1 MWFKTV
7 HAYRLHGAAAAGIAL
22 DTLTSALAEHTHR
35 PVSSAEARRLGW
47 YPPAGRQGTQLVH
60 EIQGHR
66 LLTVLRQERILPA
79 SVIREEV
86 EERVAEREATEG
98 RPVPRR
104 DRQAIKEQVIE
115 ELLPRAFTRT
125 QRIDMWWD
133 TDRALIAI
141 NAASRTRAE
150 EVLDLLR
157 QSLGSLQ
164 VTPLAVRQLPSR
176 TMTNWVHQPKI
187 RPAWLRIGEKAV
199 LEDSHG
205 DDGKWSASGIDI
217 DADDTQSVLAPGRQV
232 TRLQIEIDERV
243 TAMLHDDL
251 TLKSIRFA
259 DALLDEASQVE
270 DDDDPIMRL
279 ETDFALMTGALRECI
294 EQLIDGLGGEADPA
308 TEGLSDQWTVRINHD
323 GRVEGIGGSGIS
335 AEPQPFGY
343 QNDPLYPEAVRHAG
357 ELSKTSVS
365 GIQRH
370 FKIGYNRACHL
381 VEAMEAAGIV
391 TPMDNQGRRRVI
403 TTP

>member
-7 HAYRLHGAAAAGIAL
+7 HAYRLHGAAAVGIAL

-66 LLTVLRQERILPA
+66 LFTALRQERLLPA

-86 EERVAEREATEG
+86 EERVAEREASEG
-98 RPVPRR
+98 RPIPRR

-176 TMTNWVHQPKI
+176 TMTDWVQRPES

-199 LEDSHG
+199 LEAPG
-205 DDGKWSASGIDI
+205 DDGKWSASGVDI
-217 DADDTQSVLAPGRQV
+217 DAEETQSVLEPDRQV

-251 TLKSIRFA
+251 TLKSLRFD

-270 DDDDPIMRL
+270 GDDDPIMRL
-279 ETDFALMTGALRECI
+279 ETDFVLMAGALRECI
-294 EQLIDGLGGEADPA
+294 EQLIHGLGGEADPA
-308 TEGLSDQWTVRINHD
+308 
-323 GRVEGIGGSGIS
+323 
-335 AEPQPFGY
+335 AP
-343 QNDPLYPEAVRHAG
+343 
-357 ELSKTSVS
+357 
-365 GIQRH
+365 
-370 FKIGYNRACHL
+370 
-381 VEAMEAAGIV
+381 
-391 TPMDNQGRRRVI
+391 TP
-403 TTP
+403 

>member
-1 MWFKTV
+1 MWFKSI
-7 HAYRLHGAAAAGIAL
+7 HLYRLHGAAAEGIAL
-22 DTLTSALAEHTHR
+22 DTLEAALAEHTHR
-35 PVSSAEARRLGW
+35 PVSSAESRRLGW

-66 LLTVLRQERILPA
+66 LLTALRQERLLPA

-86 EERVAEREATEG
+86 EERVAEREAAEG
-98 RPVPRR
+98 RPMPRR

-125 QRIDMWWD
+125 QRIDVWWD

-164 VTPLAVRQLPSR
+164 VTPLAANWTPRSA
-176 TMTNWVHQPKI
+176 MTVWLSDPET

-199 LEDSHG
+199 LEDPG
-205 DDGKWSASGIDI
+205 DDGKWSASGVDI
-217 DADDTQSVLAPGRQV
+217 DADDTQSVLESGRQV

-308 TEGLSDQWTVRINHD
+308 APTQ
-323 GRVEGIGGSGIS
+323 
-335 AEPQPFGY
+335 
-343 QNDPLYPEAVRHAG
+343 
-357 ELSKTSVS
+357 
-365 GIQRH
+365 
-370 FKIGYNRACHL
+370 
-381 VEAMEAAGIV
+381 
-391 TPMDNQGRRRVI
+391 
-403 TTP
+403 

>member
-1 MWFKTV
+1 MWFKNV
-7 HAYRLHGAAAAGIAL
+7 HLYRLHNMAAMSREDLADAL
-22 DTLTSALAEHTHR
+22 CDFVHR
-35 PVSSAEARRLGW
+35 PVSSTEARRLGW
-47 YPPAGRQGTQLVH
+47 YPPAGRHGQQLVH

-66 LLTVLRQERILPA
+66 LLTALRQEHILPA

-86 EERVAEREATEG
+86 EERAAEREAAEG
-98 RPVPRR
+98 HPLPRR
-104 DRQAIKEQVIE
+104 ERQEIKEQVIE
-115 ELLPRAFTRT
+115 EFLPRAFTRT
-125 QRIDMWWD
+125 QRIDIWWD
-133 TDRALIAI
+133 TDRALIAV

-150 EVLDLLR
+150 DVLDLLR

-164 VTPLAVRQLPSR
+164 VTPLAVRHLPSR

-217 DADDTQSVLAPGRQV
+217 DAGDTQSVLAPGRQV

-270 DDDDPIMRL
+270 DDDDPTLRL

-294 EQLIDGLGGEADPA
+294 EQLVDGLGGEVDPA
-308 TEGLSDQWTVRINHD
+308 
-323 GRVEGIGGSGIS
+323 
-335 AEPQPFGY
+335 AP
-343 QNDPLYPEAVRHAG
+343 
-357 ELSKTSVS
+357 
-365 GIQRH
+365 
-370 FKIGYNRACHL
+370 
-381 VEAMEAAGIV
+381 
-391 TPMDNQGRRRVI
+391 
-403 TTP
+403 TT